1 MLTLFN
7 KIFTWWN
14 QDTFGTRLKTIF
26 FGKYVGVDSFGNKY
40 YESKKGKR
48 WVIYSKD
55 VEATKITNDWYLWIH
70 HTTNQI
76 PNKNEKK
83 HNWQKEHNENLTG
96 TNNAYKPSKIKK
108 SIEHKKYENWKI
120 AGG

>member
-1 MLTLFN
+1 M
-7 KIFTWWN
+7 
-14 QDTFGTRLKTIF
+14 
-26 FGKYVGVDSFGNKY
+26 GKDDYGNKY
-40 YESKKGKR
+40 YKNKNDER

-108 SIEHKKYENWKI
+108 SIEHKKYT
-120 AGG
+120 GGRIWPVKSSMANSRCAWMSLSQ